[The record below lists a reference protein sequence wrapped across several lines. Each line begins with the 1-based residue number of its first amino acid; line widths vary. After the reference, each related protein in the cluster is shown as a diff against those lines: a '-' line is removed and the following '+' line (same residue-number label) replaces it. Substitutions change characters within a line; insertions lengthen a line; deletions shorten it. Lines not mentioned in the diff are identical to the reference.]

1 MEYTPT
7 SRTACYKTSDQ
18 VLCVNIEVLKQ
29 LKPRRVSYT
38 NFNRSCFLHQNSRLT
53 CIFVEFDY
61 CILVIFIYSLIV
73 IILVK
78 FNAHSLVMSPL
89 EAIASK
95 HCPHY
100 RYFFRLLK
108 TYFNAPPKLLIFSVD
123 FLFFFKNAIKHYCFS
138 AIYFIFINWLH
149 VWCLQ
154 DKLFCLFCQNLI
166 KCTFIISLL
175 NRVCLTSPIKIVP
188 YCKHIFYKSIKC
200 IEKGL

>member
-18 VLCVNIEVLKQ
+18 VLCVNIELHK
-29 LKPRRVSYT
+29 L
-38 NFNRSCFLHQNSRLT
+38 NRSCFLHQNSRLT

-100 RYFFRLLK
+100 IVTFSDYRKHISMHRRNYWSL
-108 TYFNAPPKLLIFSVD
+108 ALIS
-123 FLFFFKNAIKHYCFS
+123 CFS
-138 AIYFIFINWLH
+138 L
-149 VWCLQ
+149 
-154 DKLFCLFCQNLI
+154 KM
-166 KCTFIISLL
+166 LL
-175 NRVCLTSPIKIVP
+175 NIIVSQR
-188 YCKHIFYKSIKC
+188 SI
-200 IEKGL
+200 LFS

>member
-18 VLCVNIEVLKQ
+18 VLCVNFEVLKQ

-100 RYFFRLLK
+100 IVTFSDYRKHISMHRRNYWSL
-108 TYFNAPPKLLIFSVD
+108 ALIS
-123 FLFFFKNAIKHYCFS
+123 CFS
-138 AIYFIFINWLH
+138 L
-149 VWCLQ
+149 
-154 DKLFCLFCQNLI
+154 KM
-166 KCTFIISLL
+166 LL
-175 NRVCLTSPIKIVP
+175 NIIVSQR
-188 YCKHIFYKSIKC
+188 SI
-200 IEKGL
+200 LFS